1 MESVAQG
8 GSSIIKAIGGAIHD
22 TLNVVGDLDE
32 KVVGS
37 LGKAAS
43 KVIEST
49 GLEVKDSTMGIGNM
63 FYDIL
68 DGIGGTIQW
77 CLILA
82 IILFLL
88 YINH

>member
-8 GSSIIKAIGGAIHD
+8 DSSIIKAIGGAIHD

-43 KVIEST
+43 KVIE
-49 GLEVKDSTMGIGNM
+49 
-63 FYDIL
+63 
-68 DGIGGTIQW
+68 
-77 CLILA
+77 
-82 IILFLL
+82 
-88 YINH
+88 